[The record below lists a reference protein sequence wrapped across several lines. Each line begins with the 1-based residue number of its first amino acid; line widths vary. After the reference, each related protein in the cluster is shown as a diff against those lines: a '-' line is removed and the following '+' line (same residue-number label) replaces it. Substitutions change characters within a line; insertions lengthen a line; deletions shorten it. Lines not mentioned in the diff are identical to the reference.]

1 MTVYIVMKMPPDFF
15 ERAKWKPKLW
25 HGTESLVAYHG
36 IPKGHYVSPNKKPI
50 IRQND
55 HDNQLDSN
63 VLLPVKQV

>member
-36 IPKGHYVSPNKKPI
+36 IPKGHYVSRNKKPI
-50 IRQND
+50 IR
-55 HDNQLDSN
+55 
-63 VLLPVKQV
+63 